1 TLAGG
6 ALPRGRLR
14 LPGRGHRLGR
24 LPCRGHGLRAS
35 AAGGAGVPGR
45 RARALHARTGEPAPR
60 LRARG
65 GSGVRGSRAARSEEP
80 ARGRRTARRGGGAP
94 AAAPAHGGTTPAR
107 RGARRGERGAPLPGR
122 RAPDAVV
129 TEAKMR
135 LALLDAAGDPARAT
149 AALLGL
155 AGEARTPALRAALLG
170 TAADTAARAGRFD
183 EALGLLGRAATLGP
197 EGAAQ
202 ADGRRA
208 EILGR
213 WVAALGAAGDAA
225 AVAAV
230 YAAYATDIDAT
241 AAPEDALAIAR
252 ALGRLGLHPSAVRL
266 LELVGERGA
275 SL

>member
-1 TLAGG
+1 PVTRGAYAEVLAAAGDRDAARAVLAAVPAPGDARLDLLAG
-6 ALPRGRLR
+6 RL
-14 LPGRGHRLGR
+14 
-24 LPCRGHGLRAS
+24 
-35 AAGGAGVPGR
+35 AADAGDV
-45 RARALHARTGEPAPR
+45 E
-60 LRARG
+60 
-65 GSGVRGSRAARSEEP
+65 AARS
-80 ARGRRTARRGGGAP
+80 AY
-94 AAAPAHGGTTPAR
+94 
-107 RGARRGERGAPLPGR
+107 ERVLGR

-170 TAADTAARAGRFD
+170 TAADTAARAGRFE

-225 AVAAV
+225 VAAGDV
-230 YAAYATDIDAT
+230 AAAAELASGTMDAGLE
-241 AAPEDALAIAR
+241 ADVGR
-252 ALGRLGLHPSAVRL
+252 ALVAGGNPAAACALIAPAAVDAQAPTRVL
-266 LELVGERGA
+266 LVAGA
-275 SL
+275 AAAAEGAWDAASEAYSRALRA